1 MKSLS
6 QNALPANAAKRLLEL
21 ASTIDASYD
30 GRVYVENVN
39 IAFLR
44 EGGSPDEYRAGIDRL
59 KADGLIDMHRRAD
72 FSGLPRKAALRF
84 A

>member
-1 MKSLS
+1 MKPIS
-6 QNALPANAAKRLLEL
+6 QYALPANKAKRLLEI

-30 GRVYVENVN
+30 GRVYVEKVSMP
-39 IAFLR
+39 FLR

-59 KADGLIDMHRRAD
+59 KADGLIDMHP
-72 FSGLPRKAALRF
+72 SGAFFRFTEKGALRF